1 MNQSIVVVED
11 DANLRFVFRV
21 ILESEGYQVNLLEDG
36 ESLSSLPVPDLY
48 ILDNQLAGKTTGLQ
62 ICRQLKLDEDK
73 KATPVIIIS
82 GNRDIKKE
90 AVSAGAELFIEK
102 PIEFDQL
109 QASVRDLLQK
119 SEEQ

>member
-1 MNQSIVVVED
+1 MNRSIVIVED

-36 ESLSSLPVPDLY
+36 DNLKSLPSPDLY

-62 ICRQLKLDEDK
+62 ICRQLKSDESK
-73 KATPVIIIS
+73 KETPVIIIS
-82 GNRDIKKE
+82 GNRDIKRE
-90 AVSAGAELFIEK
+90 AIAAGAQLFIEK

-109 QASVRDLLQK
+109 QASVRELLQK
-119 SEEQ
+119 